1 MTTLCRR
8 YNSNINCNP
17 VQLERTQCPKYAKVP
32 FPNTCVLKDI
42 FLCPSSVLDCIQCH
56 PKTRHDATELYT
68 HTVLQPPQHSFS
80 SFLLFPLP
88 SPSLPF
94 SFHPFLI
101 SLSFYFPFFF
111 PFFPSPSAL
120 AWRKLFMVQFISPSF
135 IYYTNK
141 VTEKNF

>member
-17 VQLERTQCPKYAKVP
+17 VQLERTQCSKYAKVP

-88 SPSLPF
+88 PPSLSF
-94 SFHPFLI
+94 SFHSFSYLTFFLL
-101 SLSFYFPFFF
+101 SLLLSFLPFTFCFGMEEVIYGSVYFP
-111 PFFPSPSAL
+111 L
-120 AWRKLFMVQFISPSF
+120 LYLLYK
-135 IYYTNK
+135 
-141 VTEKNF
+141 